1 MNPTPSTTSS
11 PVAEFRALHESG
23 CFMLPN
29 PWDIGSAVF
38 LWKLGFK
45 ALASTSAGFAFSRGA
60 SDDIGAVSRDEV
72 LAHLRDLVGATPL
85 PVNADF
91 QDGYSRDLEKLAANV
106 TACVHTGVAG
116 LSIEDATGD
125 ANIPLYG
132 RDRAIERVRA
142 ARVAIDA
149 TGIPVVLTARCE
161 AYLVDDP
168 DADRIVLDRL
178 PEFAAAGADCLYAP
192 RIYDPAKIAAIVRA
206 VAPKPVNVLMSGP
219 VPGLT
224 FGKLADLGVRRI
236 SVGGALAR
244 AAWGGF
250 LRAARMLAENQSFD
264 GLADAASFAELN
276 DAFRSRTHR

>member
-1 MNPTPSTTSS
+1 MSSTTTTTS
-11 PVAEFRALHESG
+11 PAIATFRKLHESG

-29 PWDIGSAVF
+29 PWDVGSAVF

-45 ALASTSAGFAFSRGA
+45 ALASTSAGFAFSRGV
-60 SDDIGAVSRDEV
+60 SDDVGAIPRDEV
-72 LAHLRDLVGATPL
+72 LTHLRELVRATPL

-91 QDGYSRDLEKLAANV
+91 QDGYSRDVEKLAANV

-125 ANIPLYG
+125 ASVPLYG

-142 ARVAIDA
+142 ARAAIDA
-149 TGIPVVLTARCE
+149 TGIPVILTARCE
-161 AYLVDDP
+161 AYLVNDP
-168 DADRIVLDRL
+168 DAHRIVLDRL

-192 RIYDPAKIAAIVRA
+192 RIYDPAAITAIVRA

-219 VPGLT
+219 VAGLT
-224 FGKLADLGVRRI
+224 FERLAEMGVRRV
-236 SVGGALAR
+236 SVGGGLAR

-250 LRAARMLAENQSFD
+250 LRAARLMAEKQSFD
-264 GLADAASFAELN
+264 GLADAASFDELN
-276 DAFRSRTHR
+276 NAFRKKEDR